1 VDETLWS
8 TDPLKRLDVDIVF
21 DPDVFGLL
29 IGDWIL
35 VKQEDGSLMRFDP
48 LTQDPVGVA
57 LIGNPGGSGVYAFDG
72 ANGRLANLG
81 ESVKVWDLETG
92 QQLGRELPGRF
103 FNIDYT
109 ADGTVLSVS
118 TDDRVTLWN
127 YDTDTWPDIACNLA
141 GRNLTEDEWIQ
152 LGPRTIERRATCPQ
166 FPLL

>member
-1 VDETLWS
+1 MTTETKPRPI
-8 TDPLKRLDVDIVF
+8 T
-21 DPDVFGLL
+21 
-29 IGDWIL
+29 
-35 VKQEDGSLMRFDP
+35 
-48 LTQDPVGVA
+48 VA
-57 LIGNPGGSGVYAFDG
+57 LIGNPGGSGVYAFDS

-127 YDTDTWPDIACNLA
+127 YDTDTWPEIACNLA
-141 GRNLTEDEWIQ
+141 GRNLTEDEWNQ